1 MNDQKGPKK
10 EYKIEG
16 MSCAACAR
24 AVERAAKKVDGIKD
38 PSVNLTTEKLTF
50 NTENPVDEEKLFSEV
65 KKAGYELSAIDNN
78 REIDLKIIG
87 MTCAACVR
95 AVEKSISSLRGVE
108 NVSVNLTTENAKI
121 IYDPGVVTI
130 SKIKDAV
137 KKAGYSAE
145 IKHSNEKIVN
155 DGNAATAKYFKR
167 FVFSAIFAVPLL
179 IVAMGPMLGL
189 TLPDIISPEFS
200 PMNYG
205 LLQLFLTIP
214 VVIIGRDFYLKGIPS
229 LFRGNPNMD
238 TLVGLGTGAAFIY
251 SVYSIVQIFYG
262 NNDFAHHL
270 YFESVGVIITLISLG
285 KYFESLSKGKTSE
298 AIRKLM
304 NLTPKMALIKRD
316 DDYISLPVE
325 EIEVGDI
332 ILIRPGMSVP
342 TDGYVISGNSS
353 VDQSMLTGESIPVD
367 VTKDSKIV
375 GGTVNISG
383 TVEMKATSVGSDT
396 ALSKIIKLV
405 EDAQSSK
412 APIARLADIISGYFV
427 PVVMTIS
434 VVTLITW
441 LLLGYNFEFS
451 LTMMIA
457 VLVIACPCALGLA
470 TPTAIMVGS
479 GRSAKNGILFKS
491 GESLEQTHKIN
502 AVIFD
507 KTGTI
512 TQGEPRVTDIIPL
525 NGYSREEMLK
535 LAASMAKMS
544 SHPLDK
550 AILSEYSGDLFKV
563 DSFKAIPGKG
573 IEGFIEGKKMQVGS
587 ANFLV
592 DENIIGTVVKDLSND
607 GKTVIV
613 SRYDEKITGVLGISD
628 TIKSS
633 SREAIELLKK
643 RGIKTFLVTGDNE
656 KTARAIA
663 KKIGIDDVMAEVLP
677 ENKELKV
684 KELMREG
691 YKVAMVGD
699 GINDSPALAAAD
711 IGIAVGSG
719 TDIAI
724 EAADVI
730 LMKNDLKDV
739 NKAMDLSRI
748 TVRNIKQNLFWA
760 FFYNIIGIPIAAGI
774 FFIPFG
780 LKLDPM
786 IAGFAMAF
794 SSVTVVTNALRLK
807 KVKLSR
813 RRRDG
818 VK

>member
-1 MNDQKGPKK
+1 MNNQKGPKK

-16 MSCAACAR
+16 MSCAACAK
-24 AVERAAKKVDGIKD
+24 AVERAVKKVEGIKD
-38 PSVNLTTEKLTF
+38 PNVNLATEKLTF
-50 NTENPVDEEKLFSEV
+50 NIENSVDEEKLFSEV
-65 KKAGYELSAIDNN
+65 KKAGYTLSAIASN

-95 AVEKSISSLRGVE
+95 AVEKSISSLEGVE
-108 NVSVNLTTENAKI
+108 SVSVNLTTENAKI
-121 IYDPGVVTI
+121 SYDPGVVTI
-130 SKIKDAV
+130 SKVKEAV
-137 KKAGYSAE
+137 KKVGYSAE
-145 IKHSNEKIVN
+145 IKHSNE
-155 DGNAATAKYFKR
+155 TAKDDGGMITSRYFKK
-167 FVFSAIFAVPLL
+167 FVFSAVFAVPLL
-179 IVAMGPMLGL
+179 IVSMGSMLGL

-200 PMNYG
+200 PVNFA

-214 VVIIGRDFYLKGIPS
+214 IVITGKDFYLKGIPN

-251 SVYSIVQIFYG
+251 SIYSMIQIFYG
-262 NNDFAHHL
+262 NNVFVHHL
-270 YFESVGVIITLISLG
+270 YFESAGVIITLISLG
-285 KYFESLSKGKTSE
+285 KYFESLSKGRTSE
-298 AIRKLM
+298 AIKKLM
-304 NLTPKMALIKRD
+304 NLTPEMALVKRG
-316 DDYISLPVE
+316 DDYVSLPVE

-332 ILIRPGMSVP
+332 MLVRPGMSVP

-367 VTKDSKIV
+367 VAKNSKII

-383 TVEMKATSVGSDT
+383 TVEMKTTTVGSDT

-427 PVVMTIS
+427 PVVMIIS
-434 VVTLITW
+434 VVTLIAW

-479 GRSAKNGILFKS
+479 GRSTKNGILFKS

-512 TQGEPRVTDIIPL
+512 TRGEPRVTDIIPL
-525 NGYSREEMLK
+525 NDYSREGMLK
-535 LAASMAKMS
+535 LVASMAKMS
-544 SHPLDK
+544 SHPLDR
-550 AILSEYSGDLFKV
+550 AILSEYSGDLFRV

-573 IEGFIEGKKMQVGS
+573 IEGFIEGKKILIGS
-587 ANFLV
+587 VNFIE
-592 DENIIGTVVKDLSND
+592 DENMVGTVVKDLSDD

-613 SRYDEKITGVLGISD
+613 SKYDEKITGVLGISD

-633 SREAIELLKK
+633 SGEAVELLKK
-643 RGIKTFLVTGDNE
+643 RGIKTFMVTGDNE

-663 KKIGIDDVMAEVLP
+663 QKTGIDNVMAEVLP

-684 KELMREG
+684 KELMKEG

-739 NKAMDLSRI
+739 NKAIDLSRI

-807 KVKLSR
+807 KIKLSR
-813 RRRDG
+813 QREDEI
-818 VK
+818 K